1 MKSTGFFCS
10 SFSIIPPER
19 HRGSGQAWGRGL
31 QTFWSLHFGKHGR
44 PAAWLEGRCLLSP
57 PEKWKCKSMKA
68 WSSRNLTIW
77 KYERAKSW
85 SARWRASVCAPL
97 LWKHRLEKLTRIWP
111 EKRICHICEDRKEVK
126 WGIRRQNGE
135 RVKTLRRSSCLI
147 RRRYQFLREGGAGI
161 CKIQRTRSTKKTSSW
176 DFRNKKIPFWIDY
189 VLMIAIHA
197 HLYDGVDDD
206 DIEEFNNKTPSD
218 SFSQLLRGLWQASLF
233 DNFQHFTFL
242 FVSIFPALIWFSLK
256 SRIGWYLSKTFSK
269 GCENEVELG
278 AVVAHGKLD
287 QACLGFTH
295 VCVRNISKCRFH

>member
-1 MKSTGFFCS
+1 MKSAKKYLAFLLELFHLKGTEAVAKFEVEVCKLFEVCTLENMVG
-10 SFSIIPPER
+10 PR
-19 HRGSGQAWGRGL
+19 HGWRAGVCY
-31 QTFWSLHFGKHGR
+31 
-44 PAAWLEGRCLLSP
+44 PLL
-57 PEKWKCKSMKA
+57 K
-68 WSSRNLTIW
+68 SSRNLTIW

-111 EKRICHICEDRKEVK
+111 EKRICHICEGRKEVK

-161 CKIQRTRSTKKTSSW
+161 CEIQRTRSTKKST
-176 DFRNKKIPFWIDY
+176 KIPFWIDY

-256 SRIGWYLSKTFSK
+256 SRIGWYLSETFSK

-287 QACLGFTH
+287 QAC
-295 VCVRNISKCRFH
+295 